1 MTPVGW
7 PRLLRRPSLTNGNPL
22 AVDFTSRAS
31 PAVTHRWPPF
41 LCPQPAAVMTTAGLV
56 LIGALI
62 FVGLLGILV
71 PAVPG
76 ALLVVVAILI
86 WASEQATAGSWVV
99 FGIAAAAVAVTQVAK
114 YTVPGR
120 RMVSGGVPRTSML
133 FGLALGIVGFF
144 VVPVI
149 GLFLGFV
156 LGVFAAE
163 RRRLADRRS
172 ALAATRS
179 AVRAV
184 SLSVVIELGGA
195 LTAAAAWLVG
205 VLFT

>member
-1 MTPVGW
+1 
-7 PRLLRRPSLTNGNPL
+7 
-22 AVDFTSRAS
+22 
-31 PAVTHRWPPF
+31 
-41 LCPQPAAVMTTAGLV
+41 MTTAGLV
-56 LIGALI
+56 LIGVLI
-62 FVGLLGILV
+62 LVGLLGILV

-86 WASEQATAGSWVV
+86 WASEQATTAGWIV

-120 RMVSGGVPRTSML
+120 RMVTAGVPRSSML
-133 FGLALGIVGFF
+133 FGAALAIVGFF
-144 VVPVI
+144 IVPVI
-149 GLFLGFV
+149 GLFLGFA

-163 RRRLADRRS
+163 RHRLGDRHS
-172 ALAATRS
+172 AAAATRS
-179 AVRAV
+179 ALRAV

>member
-1 MTPVGW
+1 
-7 PRLLRRPSLTNGNPL
+7 
-22 AVDFTSRAS
+22 
-31 PAVTHRWPPF
+31 
-41 LCPQPAAVMTTAGLV
+41 MTTAGLV

-86 WASEQATAGSWVV
+86 WASEQASAGSWVV
-99 FGIAAAAVAVTQVAK
+99 FGIAAAAVAVSQVAK

-120 RMVSGGVPRTSML
+120 RMVSAGVPRSSML
-133 FGLALGIVGFF
+133 CGSALGIIGFF

-163 RRRLADRRS
+163 RIRLGDRGSAVAATGS
-172 ALAATRS
+172 AL
-179 AVRAV
+179 RAV

-195 LTAAAAWLVG
+195 LTAAAAWLGG